1 MAHIERDY
9 DGMYAA
15 DVPPPWE
22 IGAPQPALAALLDRV
37 EIESP
42 VLDVGCGTGELATYA
57 AQRGHQV
64 LGIDGSAEGVAQAR
78 AKAADK
84 GVDVAFR
91 VADATRLEELDIRP
105 RSVLDSGLLHCLD
118 DEGQKAYVAGLEAVC
133 GSGALVCVLAMSAE
147 AGVGWGETPEKL
159 TRLFS
164 APAWVATTVEPTE
177 ILAGIDGA
185 EHHLASYLMTARR
198 A

>member
-9 DGMYAA
+9 DAMYAA
-15 DVPPPWE
+15 DTPPPWE
-22 IGAPQPALAALLDRV
+22 IGAPQPALVALLDLI

-42 VLDVGCGTGELATYA
+42 VLDVGCGTGELTTYVA
-57 AQRGHQV
+57 RRGHQV
-64 LGIDGSAEGVAQAR
+64 LGIDGSVEGVAQAR
-78 AKAADK
+78 AKAADT
-84 GVDVAFR
+84 GVEVAFR
-91 VADATRLEELDIRP
+91 VADATRLLELDIAP

-118 DEGQKAYVAGLEAVC
+118 DGDQLAYVAGLEALC
-133 GSGALVCVLAMSAE
+133 ASGALVCVLAMSTE
-147 AGVGWGETPEKL
+147 AGMGWGETPEEL
-159 TRLFS
+159 NRLFS

-185 EHHLASYLMTARR
+185 EHHLASYLMTTRR